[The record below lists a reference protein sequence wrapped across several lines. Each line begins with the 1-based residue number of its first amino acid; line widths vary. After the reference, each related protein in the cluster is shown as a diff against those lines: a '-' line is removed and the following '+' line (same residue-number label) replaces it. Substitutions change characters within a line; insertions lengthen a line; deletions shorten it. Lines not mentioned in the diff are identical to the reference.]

1 MVIQK
6 NRYFRRS
13 KLSEAKLRQ
22 ILRYFAMDLTA
33 TDCAELSS
41 IAVRSINTIYLRLRK
56 RMAEQC
62 EKVSPLGGE
71 LEADE
76 SYFGPRRVRGLRGRG
91 AGRKTVVFGL
101 LKRG

>member
-33 TDCAELSS
+33 TDCAELSGVS
-41 IAVRSINTIYLRLRK
+41 VRSINTIYH
-56 RMAEQC
+56 AP
-62 EKVSPLGGE
+62 EKTHGR
-71 LEADE
+71 A
-76 SYFGPRRVRGLRGRG
+76 VREGLTPGR
-91 AGRKTVVFGL
+91 
-101 LKRG
+101 